1 VLIYSLIV
9 LTAAAV
15 GGLSLFALYEWV
27 KPRGSVWW
35 PGAAHG
41 ALGLLGFALLLAAL
55 RGPPR
60 GVSMGADQFGLIAA
74 VLVGLGLLLG
84 AVVFIGRLRRRPP
97 VSLVIGIHAAFAVG
111 GIVMLAAYAASP
123 S

>member
-1 VLIYSLIV
+1 MLTYSLIV
-9 LTAAAV
+9 LTVAAI
-15 GGLSLFALYEWV
+15 GGLSLFALYDWV
-27 KPRGSVWW
+27 KPSGAIWW

-41 ALGLLGFALLLAAL
+41 GLGLLGFALLLAAL

-60 GVSMGADQFGLIAA
+60 GVSMGAGQFGVIAA
-74 VLVGLGLLLG
+74 VFVGLGLSLG
-84 AVVFIGRLRRRPP
+84 ALVFIGRLRRRPP